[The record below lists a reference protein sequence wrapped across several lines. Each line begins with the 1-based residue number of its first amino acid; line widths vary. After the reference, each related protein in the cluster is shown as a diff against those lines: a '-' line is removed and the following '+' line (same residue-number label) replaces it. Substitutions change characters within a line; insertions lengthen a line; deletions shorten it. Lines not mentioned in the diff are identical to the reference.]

1 MSKAQTCKDCE
12 FKLFCGGECEIV
24 LLQKGKADDTL
35 CDFRKHLILLSLFIS
50 EKIRL
55 NYPDIFNELRK
66 FSYEKLNRN
75 LINPELESYLKS
87 NPTKPFTQAKRE
99 FDKLFKKY

>member
-12 FKLFCGGECEIV
+12 FKLLCGGECEIV
-24 LLQKGKADDTL
+24 LSQKGKVDDAL

-55 NYPDIFNELRK
+55 NYPDVFNELRK
-66 FSYEKLNRN
+66 FSYEKLSRN
-75 LINPELESYLKS
+75 LINPELEAYLKS
-87 NPTKPFTQAKRE
+87 NPAKPFTQAKRE
-99 FDKLFKKY
+99 FDKLSKKY